1 MAIQRKHTMYHST
14 IVEADPDT
22 VWAVVRDA
30 LKVVSIVSGD
40 SAKKVGWAEGGA
52 VEQVPS
58 RYDFTLVFND
68 GLVQQEVAGR
78 NEVERSQTYRAV
90 APTMGVDRYL
100 ATIRIRPITNDPA
113 RCFFDWT
120 RELTIADDADT
131 GVVEAIIAMMA
142 KQADAVR
149 DHFASREAADVA

>member
-1 MAIQRKHTMYHST
+1 MTIQRKHTMYHST
-14 IVEADPDT
+14 IVDADPDT

-30 LKVVSIVSGD
+30 LKVVAIVSGD
-40 SAKKVGWAEGGA
+40 AVKDVCWAEGGA
-52 VEQVPS
+52 VERVPS

-90 APTMGVDRYL
+90 APATGVDGYV
-100 ATIRIRPITNDPA
+100 ATIRVRPITNDPG
-113 RCFFDWT
+113 RSFFEWS

-131 GVVEAIIAMMA
+131 EVVETIIAMMA
-142 KQADAVR
+142 KQADSIR
-149 DHFASREAADVA
+149 DYFAQK